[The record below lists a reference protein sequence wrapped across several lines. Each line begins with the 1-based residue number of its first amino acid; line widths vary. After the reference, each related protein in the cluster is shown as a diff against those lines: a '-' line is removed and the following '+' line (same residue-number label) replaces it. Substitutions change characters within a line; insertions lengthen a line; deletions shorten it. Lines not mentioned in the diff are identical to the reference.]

1 MPTWRKSPEAL
12 AAIFRAALPGGAG
25 VERRQMFGYPTA
37 FVNGNMATG
46 LHQDQV
52 IVRLPEAE
60 RRRLLAKPGARTF
73 EPMPGRPMI
82 EYVVL
87 PPELVGRAA
96 VLQRWIAKAVAYT
109 RGLPPKVKKGG
120 RTAKATAAEKPMSG
134 AAVATPVGDEPTS
147 AGPTPTRAGPAAT
160 PKPRHRAE

>member
-1 MPTWRKSPEAL
+1 MPAWRSSPETL
-12 AAIFRAALPGGAG
+12 AALFRAALPAGAG

-60 RRRLLAKPGARTF
+60 RKRLLTRPGARTF
-73 EPMPGRPMI
+73 EPMPGRPMT

-87 PPELVGRAA
+87 PPNLVAKAA
-96 VLQRWIAKAVAYT
+96 ALQRWIAKAVAYA
-109 RGLPPKVKKGG
+109 RSLPPKVKKAGAGG
-120 RTAKATAAEKPMSG
+120 KAVVAGGPAVGPAIPADATARPG
-134 AAVATPVGDEPTS
+134 GGT
-147 AGPTPTRAGPAAT
+147 PTPAGGPDAARPRRRA
-160 PKPRHRAE
+160 R

>member
-1 MPTWRKSPEAL
+1 MPVWRSSPETL
-12 AAIFRAALPGGAG
+12 AALFRAALPAGAG

-60 RRRLLAKPGARTF
+60 RKRLLTRPGARTF
-73 EPMPGRPMI
+73 EPMPGRPMT

-87 PPELVGRAA
+87 PPNLVAKAA
-96 VLQRWIAKAVAYT
+96 TLQRWIAKGVAYA
-109 RGLPPKVKKGG
+109 RSLPPKVKKG
-120 RTAKATAAEKPMSG
+120 RPAAKATAATETPIPASPT
-134 AAVATPVGDEPTS
+134 ATPTV
-147 AGPTPTRAGPAAT
+147 AIPTPTGAPT
-160 PKPRHRAE
+160 TTKPRRRTR

>member
-1 MPTWRKSPEAL
+1 MPAWRSSPETL
-12 AAIFRAALPGGAG
+12 AALFRAALPAGAG

-60 RRRLLAKPGARTF
+60 RKRLLTRPGARTF
-73 EPMPGRPMI
+73 EPMPGRPMT

-87 PPELVGRAA
+87 PPNLVAKAA
-96 VLQRWIAKAVAYT
+96 ALQRWIAKALAYA
-109 RGLPPKVKKGG
+109 RSLPPKVKKSGPG
-120 RTAKATAAEKPMSG
+120 AKAPAAG
-134 AAVATPVGDEPTS
+134 ASAVGPGILADATVRP
-147 AGPTPTRAGPAAT
+147 PAAT
-160 PKPRHRAE
+160 PLHAAVAASPRPRRRPR